1 MLSDEIIMD
10 YSEKFL
16 KREAQ
21 LVVAGVFSRGKCPKI
36 VKEFRIITR
45 L

>member
-1 MLSDEIIMD
+1 MLSVEIIMD
-10 YSEKFL
+10 SEKFL

-21 LVVAGVFSRGKCPKI
+21 LVVAGVFSRGECFKI

>member
-1 MLSDEIIMD
+1 MLSVEIIMD

-21 LVVAGVFSRGKCPKI
+21 LVVAGVFSRGKFFKI
-36 VKEFRIITR
+36 VKEFRIITQ